1 MKLDLRYLK
10 SFVREEILEVSS
22 SPYNE
27 ELRVEYAYGRYV
39 LNTKHVNY
47 SYGQLDK
54 VMRSGISSLKV
65 ERRDVYDILVL
76 GLGAGNIA
84 NILGEHDRNY
94 RITGVEIDEEV
105 VRLGRKYFALDEH
118 KGLEIVVS
126 DALEYVAAC
135 REKYDLIIVDLF
147 QDAYVPKTA
156 ETDRFLLG
164 LARLLR
170 SAGLLLWNR
179 LMLDDE
185 LRQQTEDFTRKMQN
199 VLPGTRHLRAHG
211 NRMLYYEKK

>member
-10 SFVREEILEVSS
+10 SFVREEVLETSA

-27 ELRVEYAYGRYV
+27 VLRVEYAYGRRV

-47 SYGQLDK
+47 SFGQLDN

-65 ERRDVYDILVL
+65 ERRDIYDILVL
-76 GLGAGNIA
+76 GLGAGNIVS
-84 NILGEHDRNY
+84 ILGKHDRNY

-105 VRLGRKYFALDEH
+105 VRLGRKYFELGEH
-118 KGLEIVVS
+118 KGLEIVLG
-126 DALEYVAAC
+126 DALEYVATC
-135 REKYDLIIVDLF
+135 KEKYDLIIVDLF
-147 QDAYVPKTA
+147 QDAYVPEAA
-156 ETDRFLLG
+156 ESDRFLVGLG
-164 LARLLR
+164 RLLR
-170 SAGLLLWNR
+170 SKGLLMWNR
-179 LMLDDE
+179 LMLDEE
-185 LRQQTEDFTRKMQN
+185 LRQQTEDFTRKMKN

>member
-1 MKLDLRYLK
+1 MRYLK

-27 ELRVEYAYGRYV
+27 ELRVEFAYGRYV

-47 SYGQLDK
+47 SYGQLDT
-54 VMRSGISSLKV
+54 VMRAGISGLKV

-76 GLGAGNIA
+76 GLGAGNIIS
-84 NILGEHDRNY
+84 ILGEHDRNY

-105 VRLGRKYFALDEH
+105 VRLGRKYFALDEQ
-118 KGLEIVVS
+118 KGLQIVVS

-147 QDAYVPKTA
+147 QDAIVPETV

-164 LARLLR
+164 LARLL
-170 SAGLLLWNR
+170 SSGGLLMWNR
-179 LMLDDE
+179 LMLDEE
-185 LRQQTEDFTRKMQN
+185 LRQQTEDFTRKMKN
-199 VLPGTRHLRAHG
+199 VLPGTQHLRAHG